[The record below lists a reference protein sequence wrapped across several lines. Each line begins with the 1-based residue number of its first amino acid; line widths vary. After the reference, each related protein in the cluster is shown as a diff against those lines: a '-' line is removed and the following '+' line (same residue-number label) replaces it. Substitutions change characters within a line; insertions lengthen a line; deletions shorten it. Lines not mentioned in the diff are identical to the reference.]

1 MGDAA
6 QSVKLTDLL
15 AQQEQQTEASLAD
28 MTDAQQLLSALT
40 PSLKANAL
48 TTLGKVAQ
56 QDEKNTTLSD
66 DDLANLSALF
76 AMLPGQPLATP
87 AVDSAPAPVDA
98 TLSVL
103 SRGAVHGATTDN
115 ADALLP
121 GDAQKRQSGCHN
133 CWRWC

>member
-1 MGDAA
+1 
-6 QSVKLTDLL
+6 
-15 AQQEQQTEASLAD
+15 

-76 AMLPGQPLATP
+76 AMLA
-87 AVDSAPAPVDA
+87 
-98 TLSVL
+98 
-103 SRGAVHGATTDN
+103 RTT
-115 ADALLP
+115 AGYACR
-121 GDAQKRQSGCHN
+121 RQRTSPS
-133 CWRWC
+133 